1 MCGELWV
8 SCLELRIR
16 DSEMCGKVER
26 EEKVF

>member
-1 MCGELWV
+1 MCGELWA
-8 SCLELRIR
+8 SCLELGIG